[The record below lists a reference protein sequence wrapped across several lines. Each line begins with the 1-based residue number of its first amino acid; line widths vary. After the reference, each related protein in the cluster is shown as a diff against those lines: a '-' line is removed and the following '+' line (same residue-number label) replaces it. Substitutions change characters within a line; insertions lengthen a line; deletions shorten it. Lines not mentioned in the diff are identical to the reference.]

1 MDKPPVKY
9 ENQRRTCSG
18 LLSSKIPKLA
28 LLISCSLAL
37 STRNRTAFFPTSHL
51 TAFFSHPSYLPS
63 FVLPFS
69 FFLSCFSISA
79 CFWERQWKSNLLLTE
94 LEVSFA
100 IFCSSMTHEESLNR
114 MSKHISYLDPWYSAL
129 GTFIPGGTILTL
141 FLRILRIL
149 PMLWVGLLETQT

>member
-9 ENQRRTCSG
+9 ENQRRTCSS
-18 LLSSKIPKLA
+18 LLSSKITKLA
-28 LLISCSLAL
+28 LLVSCSLAF
-37 STRNRTAFFPTSHL
+37 STRNRTTFLPTSRL
-51 TAFFSHPSYLPS
+51 PTFFAHPSYLPS

-69 FFLSCFSISA
+69 FFLSCFSINA
-79 CFWERQWKSNLLLTE
+79 CFWERQWESNSLVTE
-94 LEVSFA
+94 LELSFA

-129 GTFIPGGTILTL
+129 GTSIPGGTILTL

-149 PMLWVGLLETQT
+149 PMLWVGLLEPQT